1 MRGSILAMSPLA
13 LRSSAA
19 TIDDLLSIPPDQR
32 FHEII
37 DGELVQKATPSFEHG
52 DAQSA
57 LVSRIKGP
65 FQRRPGGKGPGGW
78 WIATEVEIQLAAS
91 QIYRP
96 DVVGWRRERVPER
109 PTGTPIAIRPDWIC
123 EVLSPSNPGTDRVK
137 KLNRYHQFGVPHYW
151 LVDPIEESLSVFR
164 WTADGYLLVLAA
176 DREARVR
183 AEPFEA
189 VEIVLAT
196 LFGEDQEDQE

>member
-1 MRGSILAMSPLA
+1 MSSPARGG
-13 LRSSAA
+13 SAA
-19 TIDDLLSIPPDQR
+19 TIADLLSIPPDQR

-37 DGELVQKATPSFEHG
+37 DGDLVRKAPPSGEHG

-65 FQRRPGGKGPGGW
+65 FQRRPGGKLPGGW
-78 WIATEVEIQLAAS
+78 WIATELEIQLAPN

-96 DVVGWRRERVPER
+96 DIVGWRRDRVPER
-109 PTGTPIAIRPDWIC
+109 PTGTPILPRPDWIS

-189 VEIVLAT
+189 VEIVVAG
-196 LFGEDQEDQE
+196 LFGEDEENEE